1 MKYVYVTESE
11 LEPNPLRILY
21 NAFFNASTM
30 FRAHMCSECNF
41 SEPTFY
47 RKMREVHQRNGRI
60 RVLPLSGAEKD
71 KACQIAALVSKNL
84 IQEVESLVAS
94 MQAE

>member
-1 MKYVYVTESE
+1 MKYVYVNESE
-11 LEPNPLRILY
+11 LESNPLRILY
-21 NAFFNASTM
+21 SAFFNASAM
-30 FRAHMCSECNF
+30 FRAHMCRECNF

-60 RVLPLSGAEKD
+60 RILPLSGAEKD

-84 IQEVESLVAS
+84 VQEVESLVIS
-94 MQAE
+94 LKVE